1 MTKRRRL
8 AALLADDRTILAAY
22 LLLAVG
28 ACLQALLASRGGA
41 AYATYN
47 NFQIFRCSFWHLV
60 HGQDLYVLYPGEHVD
75 LFKYSPTF
83 ALLFAPFALL
93 PVLPAMLAWNALN
106 ATVLF
111 LGLSRFPHLGG
122 RARTVGLWMIALEQW
137 GALQHF
143 QTNALIAGLILLAY
157 GALVRGQ
164 EVRGSAAILLC
175 GFIKVFGVVAF
186 PLYAFAPR
194 KVRLS
199 AVTASVLAALA
210 ALPLLVVSPAHLV
223 ELYRSWFA
231 LLRSD
236 HGISLGYSM
245 MGWLQ
250 TWFGLAPDKLL
261 VVALGAAL
269 MALPFLRRDRLADP
283 THRSLTVAAL
293 LIWMVIFNHRAEG
306 PTFVIAMAGVVVWY
320 GAGARTRGDTVLLAL
335 AFVFVSL
342 SPTEVFPR
350 WFRIG
355 VVQHYAVK
363 AVPCI
368 LIWAR
373 CMGELLLRR
382 AAAPD
387 RPAAAPGCGAALR

>member
-1 MTKRRRL
+1 MTRRRRI
-8 AALLADDRTILAAY
+8 AALLADDRTILATY
-22 LLLAVG
+22 LLLAAG
-28 ACLQALLASRGGA
+28 ASLQAYFAPHGGPT
-41 AYATYN
+41 YATYN

-60 HGQDLYVLYPGEHVD
+60 HGRDLYVLFPGEHAD

-106 ATVLF
+106 AAVLF

-122 RARTVGLWMIALEQW
+122 RARTVGLWMMALEQW

-143 QTNALIAGLILLAY
+143 QANALIAGLILLAY
-157 GALVRGQ
+157 GALVRGR

-194 KVRLS
+194 KVRLA
-199 AVTASVLAALA
+199 AVTAAVFAALA
-210 ALPLLVVSPAHLV
+210 ALPLIVASPSHLA

-231 LLRSD
+231 LLRAD

-245 MGWLQ
+245 MGWLRS
-250 TWFGLAPDKLL
+250 WFGLAPDKLL

-269 MALPFLRRDRLADP
+269 MALPFLRWDMAADP
-283 THRSLTVAAL
+283 THRALTVAAL
-293 LIWMVIFNHRAEG
+293 MIWMVIFNHRAEG

-320 GAGARTRGDTVLLAL
+320 GAAERSRGDTVLLGL

-368 LIWAR
+368 VIWAR
-373 CMGELLLRR
+373 CLSELLLRR
-382 AAAPD
+382 AGASD
-387 RPAAAPGCGAALR
+387 RPAAAPGCRAALR

>member
-1 MTKRRRL
+1 MTRRRRI
-8 AALLADDRTILAAY
+8 AALLADDRTILATY
-22 LLLAVG
+22 LLLAAG
-28 ACLQALLASRGGA
+28 ACLQAYFAPRGGP

-60 HGQDLYVLYPGEHVD
+60 QGRDLYALFPGEHAD

-122 RARTVGLWMIALEQW
+122 RARTVGLWMVALEQW

-143 QTNALIAGLILLAY
+143 QANALIAGLILLAY
-157 GALVRGQ
+157 AALVRGR
-164 EVRGSAAILLC
+164 EMRGSAAILLC
-175 GFIKVFGVVAF
+175 AFIKVFGVVAF

-194 KVRLS
+194 KVRLA
-199 AVTASVLAALA
+199 AVTAAVFAALA
-210 ALPLLVVSPAHLV
+210 ALPLVVVSPAHLA

-231 LLRSD
+231 LLRAD
-236 HGISLGYSM
+236 HGISLGYST
-245 MGWLQ
+245 MGWLR
-250 TWFGLAPDKLL
+250 TWFGLSPDKLV

-269 MALPFLRRDRLADP
+269 MALPFLRRDMAADP
-283 THRSLTVAAL
+283 THRALTVAAL
-293 LIWMVIFNHRAEG
+293 MIWMVIFNHRAEG

-320 GAGARTRGDTVLLAL
+320 GAAERSVGDTVLLAL

-350 WFRIG
+350 WFRRD

-373 CMGELLLRR
+373 CLSELLLRR

-387 RPAAAPGCGAALR
+387 RPAAAPEGRAALH

>member
-28 ACLQALLASRGGA
+28 ACLQALLAQRGGA
-41 AYATYN
+41 VYATYN
-47 NFQIFRCSFWHLV
+47 NFQIFRRSFWHLV
-60 HGQDLYVLYPGEHVD
+60 HGQDLYVLYPREHAD

-93 PVLPAMLAWNALN
+93 PVPAAMIAWNALN

-111 LGLSRFPHLGG
+111 LGLARFPHLGG
-122 RARTVGLWMIALEQW
+122 RARTVGLWMVALEQW

-157 GALVRGQ
+157 GALVRGR

-194 KVRLS
+194 KVRLA
-199 AVTASVLAALA
+199 AVTAAVFAALA
-210 ALPLLVVSPAHLV
+210 ALPLIVASPSHLA

-231 LLRSD
+231 LLRAD

-245 MGWLQ
+245 MGWLRS
-250 TWFGLAPDKLL
+250 WFGLAPDKLL

-269 MALPFLRRDRLADP
+269 MALPFLRWDMAADP
-283 THRSLTVAAL
+283 THRALTVAAL
-293 LIWMVIFNHRAEG
+293 MIWMVIFNHRAEG

-320 GAGARTRGDTVLLAL
+320 GAAERSRGATVLLGL

-368 LIWAR
+368 VIWAR
-373 CMGELLLRR
+373 CLSELLLRR
-382 AAAPD
+382 AGASD
-387 RPAAAPGCGAALR
+387 RPAAVPGCGAALR

>member
-1 MTKRRRL
+1 MTRSRRI
-8 AALLADDRTILAAY
+8 AALLADDRVILSAY

-28 ACLQALLASRGGA
+28 ACLQSYFAPHGGP
-41 AYATYN
+41 AYASYN
-47 NFQIFRCSFWHLV
+47 NFQIFRRSFWHLA
-60 HGQDLYVLYPGEHVD
+60 HGQDLYVLYPGEHAD

-106 ATVLF
+106 ASVLF
-111 LGLSRFPHLGG
+111 LGLSRFPHLRG
-122 RARTVGLWMIALEQW
+122 RARTVGLWMVALEQW
-137 GALQHF
+137 GALQHL

-157 GALVRGQ
+157 GALVRGR

-175 GFIKVFGVVAF
+175 GFIKVFGVAAF
-186 PLYAFAPR
+186 PLCAFAPR
-194 KVRLS
+194 KVRLA
-199 AVTASVLAALA
+199 AVAAGVLIALA
-210 ALPLLVVSPAHLV
+210 ALPLVVVSPAQLL
-223 ELYRSWFA
+223 ELYRSWFT
-231 LLRSD
+231 LLRAD
-236 HGISLGYSM
+236 HGSSLGYSM

-283 THRSLTVAAL
+283 THQALTVAAL

-320 GAGARTRGDTVLLAL
+320 GAAGRSLGDTVLLAL

-342 SPTEVFPR
+342 SPTEIFPR

-368 LIWAR
+368 LIWVR
-373 CMGELLLRR
+373 CLSELLLRR